1 MTTAME
7 LDPHPEIRE
16 AVARICA
23 GFDLDYWRRCDEE
36 GRFAR
41 EFFEAIRDAGFLSII
56 MPAELGGAG
65 LGMQAAAV
73 MVRTIAEA
81 GGGWTAASTVHAY
94 IFGPMSIVAHGSP
107 EKRARML
114 PPLISGRERPC
125 FGVTEPST
133 GLDTTRIRTR
143 AVRRGDTYY
152 ITGQKVWTTGAAI
165 ADRILLL
172 ARTTP
177 IEETARPVDGLSLF
191 FAPMDP
197 RHVTVRPIP
206 KHGLGSIASCEVF
219 IEELPVPV
227 QDRIGEEG
235 HGFRCLLD
243 SLNPE
248 RIMVAAETV
257 GIGRAALGLAARYAK
272 EREVFG
278 RKIGQNQ
285 AIQHPL
291 AQGWM
296 ELEAANL
303 MTMKAAALYDAK
315 QPCGAEA
322 NAAKFLAAEAA
333 NKACRQAMITHGG
346 YGYAKE
352 YHVER
357 LARES
362 MIPVLAPVGQA
373 LVLSYIAERV
383 LDLPK
388 SY

>member
-1 MTTAME
+1 MTTMD
-7 LDPHPEIRE
+7 LDPYPEIRE
-16 AVARICA
+16 SIARICA

-36 GRFAR
+36 GRFAQ
-41 EFFEAIRDAGFLSII
+41 EFFNEIRDAGFLSII
-56 MPAELGGAG
+56 MPADLGGAG

-73 MVRTIAEA
+73 MVRTIAEC
-81 GGGWTAASTVHAY
+81 GGGWTAASTVHAF
-94 IFGPMSIVAHGSP
+94 IFGPMSIVVHGTP
-107 EKRARML
+107 DQRARML
-114 PPLISGRERPC
+114 PALISGRERPC
-125 FGVTEPST
+125 FGVTEPTT
-133 GLDTTRIRTR
+133 GLDTTRVKTR

-165 ADRILLL
+165 ADRILIL

-197 RHVTVRPIP
+197 EFVTVRPIP

-219 IEELPVPV
+219 FNELPVPAE
-227 QDRIGEEG
+227 DRIGEEG
-235 HGFRCLLD
+235 RGFRCLLD

-248 RIMVAAETV
+248 RIMVAAETI
-257 GIGRAALGLAARYAK
+257 GIGRAALNLASKYAN

-291 AQGWM
+291 AQSWI

-315 QPCGAEA
+315 EPCGAEA
-322 NAAKFLAAEAA
+322 NAAKFLAAEAT

-346 YGYAKE
+346 FGYARE

-357 LARES
+357 YARES
-362 MIPVLAPVGQA
+362 MIPVLAPIGQA
-373 LVLSYIAERV
+373 LVLSYIGERV
-383 LDLPK
+383 LNLPK